1 MDDFDDIDRRLAD
14 IERAVD
20 AGATDLSALGFW
32 SVVRPAKG
40 DPDLADRIADRA
52 GRIDRRA
59 FEARVNPRAPVWVGN
74 ALLLAGLV
82 AGAVAV
88 AVASR
93 ASSGLVAGVAL
104 VVAAGLWSVAVHDLA
119 HWIVGA
125 VVGIGFLAYFL
136 GGPPPPRPGLKSRY
150 ETYLRASPAARAW
163 MHASGAI
170 ATKVAPF
177 AVLALYPSTR
187 APAWAAWVVLVIG
200 IVQIAT
206 DVAFST
212 KSSDWMRFSR
222 EMSIARSIPRSTT

>member
-1 MDDFDDIDRRLAD
+1 MDDIDDIDRRLAD

-32 SVVRPAKG
+32 TVVRRAKA
-40 DPDLADRIADRA
+40 DPDVAERIADRA

-59 FEARVNPRAPVWVGN
+59 FEARVHPRAPVWLGN

-82 AGAVAV
+82 AGGAAV

-93 ASSGLVAGVAL
+93 SSSRLVAGVAIVL
-104 VVAAGLWSVAVHDLA
+104 AAGMWSVSVHDLA
-119 HWIVGA
+119 HWLVGA

-170 ATKVAPF
+170 ATKLAPF
-177 AVLALYPSTR
+177 AVLALYPTTR
-187 APAWAAWVVLVIG
+187 APAWAAWIVLGIG
-200 IVQIAT
+200 VVQIAT
-206 DVAFST
+206 DIAFST
-212 KSSDWMRFSR
+212 KSSDWMRFTR
-222 EMSIARSIPRSTT
+222 EMSSARSTPR